1 MSLGRQ
7 SASAAVAAVVA
18 SASRM
23 LLVTILARRLTAGG
37 FGQFA
42 YAQWVIDISILI
54 FSFGAPA
61 AVSRYAAEF
70 GGEAGLVSA
79 FLRRWVKWAVCASLA
94 AALGGVIGA
103 WVSGMQLG
111 QRAYACLFMWTA
123 TQGLWA
129 MQTAALT
136 GCQRFNAITLANI
149 VFAAAVL
156 TGLWVLPIADEQPAV
171 LFGLMAAGAAAATC
185 VGVGTMVRR
194 TTEPSKTLHQSQWGS
209 IRIYAT
215 NMWLTALLMSL
226 VWSRGEYPF
235 VRAVL
240 GDEGLARYAA
250 PMTLFAGSVQLVMLG
265 TAGVA
270 PYLTDLWGRHRRES
284 AIALARWL
292 MSVQLLFCCLVAL
305 ALTLL
310 DGELLGLVFGAE
322 YRDNDHILPILSI
335 GLIAL
340 AVSAPNHLLQLATD
354 ARFNRNVTVVGVL
367 LLSLLALVLIP
378 AVGLP
383 GAALA
388 RSTTML
394 AVALGTGI
402 FATWHLGSRLV
413 SARNLVVVVMAILGA
428 IACVTFRPD
437 FDLFPRL
444 LLLTGMVLLVVLSLR
459 DDKGNPIILS
469 IVRETDIEHRK
480 PIEDGK
486 QADAAV
492 QL

>member
-1 MSLGRQ
+1 M
-7 SASAAVAAVVA
+7 
-18 SASRM
+18 
-23 LLVTILARRLTAGG
+23 TILARRLTAVA

-42 YAQWVIDISILI
+42 YAQWVIEVSILI

-70 GGEAGLVSA
+70 GREAGLVA
-79 FLRRWVKWAVCASLA
+79 VFLRRWVKWAVCASLA
-94 AALGGVIGA
+94 AAVGSVVGA
-103 WVSGMQLG
+103 WVSRMQLG
-111 QRAYACLFMWTA
+111 LAGYACLSAWTA
-123 TQGLWA
+123 TQGLWV

-136 GCQRFNAITLANI
+136 GCQRFNAIILANI

-156 TGLWVLPIADEQPAV
+156 TGLWVLPLADEQPAV

-194 TTEPSKTLHQSQWGS
+194 TTEPATTFHQSQWGS
-209 IRIYAT
+209 IRIYAM
-215 NMWLTALLMSL
+215 NMWLTALLTSL

-250 PMTLFAGSVQLVMLG
+250 PMTLFAASVQLVMLG

-270 PYLTDLWGRHRRES
+270 PYLTDLWGRGRRES

-292 MSVQLLFCCLVAL
+292 TSLQLLFCCLVAL

-310 DGELLGLVFGAE
+310 NGELLGLLFGAA
-322 YRDNDHILPILSI
+322 YRHNDHVLPILSV

-354 ARFNRNVTVVGVL
+354 GRFNRNFIVVGVL
-367 LLSLLALVLIP
+367 LLFLLAPLLIL
-378 AVGLP
+378 AIGLP

-394 AVALGTGI
+394 AVALGTGT
-402 FATWHLGSRLV
+402 FAARHLGSRLV
-413 SARNLVVVVMAILGA
+413 SARNLIVVSMAVPGG
-428 IACVTFRPD
+428 IAFVTFRPD
-437 FDLFPRL
+437 FELFSRTL
-444 LLLTGMVLLVVLSLR
+444 LLAGMVLLLVLSQR
-459 DDKGNPIILS
+459 DAKGNLIILS
-469 IVRETDIEHRK
+469 VARETDIEHNGS
-480 PIEDGK
+480 IEDEK
-486 QADAAV
+486 KADATV
-492 QL
+492 QV